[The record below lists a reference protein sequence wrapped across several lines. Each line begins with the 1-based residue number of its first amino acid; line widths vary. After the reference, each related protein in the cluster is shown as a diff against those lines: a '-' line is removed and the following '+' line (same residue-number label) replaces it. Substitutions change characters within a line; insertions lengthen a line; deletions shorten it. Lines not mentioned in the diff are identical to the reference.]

1 MKLRFGAGGFTYI
14 GWESVKRHGRTAER
28 DASERIGLPRE
39 MAIRRCVHRCRLN
52 EGASKGNEGYGSQKT
67 RCDYRNADRGA
78 ASRTRP
84 ERSYTFGDQPWPRRA
99 DPWRRLGCIL
109 PHLMEPPA
117 LAAIVFRGISGI
129 TAMADHWRHAARA
142 DAVEDDAG
150 YVAGWTIS
158 GLATLG
164 TILAVW
170 VFAI

>member
-1 MKLRFGAGGFTYI
+1 
-14 GWESVKRHGRTAER
+14 
-28 DASERIGLPRE
+28 
-39 MAIRRCVHRCRLN
+39 
-52 EGASKGNEGYGSQKT
+52 
-67 RCDYRNADRGA
+67 
-78 ASRTRP
+78 
-84 ERSYTFGDQPWPRRA
+84 
-99 DPWRRLGCIL
+99 
-109 PHLMEPPA
+109 MEPPA